1 MKNIYQMI
9 LITRPWGFILP
20 IVCVSFSF
28 SLGYY
33 IYRIFNIQFF
43 ILTILGT
50 LLFNASVDV
59 LNDYFDYKKGLD
71 SENSGTVKYRLHPI
85 VHGVLTSTNTLLYGL
100 ILGMIGMAIAIYL
113 TLFRFYAII
122 FALIGFFMVYAYN
135 GPPFSCKY
143 KALGEIEV
151 FITYSFLIIASYY
164 ITTGHISIISFF
176 DSLPLASIIT
186 AILVA
191 NNMRDANTDKLN
203 KIKTLAT
210 IFPDKIKKIYLFLLI
225 ILPYS
230 LIPLLI
236 LFGYL
241 PYLDILILLTLP
253 LSTKI
258 GKYVYTNLPIDSDP
272 QTAKVLIIFG
282 LTYVFLTLLSSF

>member
-43 ILTILGT
+43 ILTLLGT
-50 LLFNASVDV
+50 VLFNASVDV

-100 ILGMIGMAIAIYL
+100 ILGMIGIAIAIYL

-143 KALGEIEV
+143 NALGEIEV

-164 ITTGHISIISFF
+164 ITSDHISIISFF

-272 QTAKVLIIFG
+272 QTAKVLMIFG